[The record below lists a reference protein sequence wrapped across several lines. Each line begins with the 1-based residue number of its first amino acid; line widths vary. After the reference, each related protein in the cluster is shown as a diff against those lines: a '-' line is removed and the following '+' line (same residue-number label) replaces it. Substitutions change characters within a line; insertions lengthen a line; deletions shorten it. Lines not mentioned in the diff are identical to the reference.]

1 MSFDAIIGRRY
12 ATAFFSLAEA
22 QHSVELWLAD
32 LDHFVATCRGAPD
45 LLAVLA
51 DANYSLPQ
59 RFWILT
65 DVASRLQCHA
75 MTVNYLKLLIEK
87 RRIECLFTIVE
98 AYRQLVAERAGV
110 VTAVVTTAIPMND
123 PGIVTS
129 IQEAI
134 GRLKK
139 KRVHVETDTDP
150 AIIGG
155 VVIRV
160 GDEIFDGS
168 VAAELRRM
176 RLRLAQSLEG

>member
-1 MSFDAIIGRRY
+1 MSFDAVIGRRY

-22 QHSVELWLAD
+22 QGSIERWLAD
-32 LDHFVATCRGAPD
+32 LDHIFATCRGAPE

-51 DANYSLPQ
+51 NATYPVSQ
-59 RFWILT
+59 RAEVL
-65 DVASRLQCHA
+65 DQVAARLQCHA
-75 MTVNYLKLLIEK
+75 VTVNFLKLLLEK
-87 RRIECLFTIVE
+87 RRIACLPAIVE
-98 AYRQLVAERAGV
+98 AYRRLVAERAGV
-110 VTAVVTTAIPMND
+110 VTAVVTTAIPMKD

-134 GRLKK
+134 GRLKN
-139 KRVHVETDTDP
+139 KRVHVETNTNP
-150 AIIGG
+150 EIIGG
-155 VVIRV
+155 IVIRV